1 MKARFAGTVLLMIG
15 SALVTFAWAAAGN
28 DQKASDDTVVINIT
42 GNGPSA
48 KYLKEGDTEE
58 KPVAVHV
65 GQTVKWV
72 NKGNLEHSA
81 TSFKNNGDKPI
92 FDTGLIEAMQSKEI
106 TFDSD
111 SFVSAGGTTGGQ
123 VELTYFCT
131 KHPTLMKNGKLI
143 LSEAGKK

>member
-28 DQKASDDTVVINIT
+28 DQNASDETVVINIT
-42 GNGPSA
+42 GNGPNA

-72 NKGNLEHSA
+72 NKGNLQHSA
-81 TSFKNNGDKPI
+81 TSFKNKGDKPI
-92 FDTGLIEAMQSKEI
+92 FDTDLIEPMQSKEI

-111 SFVSAGGTTGGQ
+111 LFASAGGTTAGQ
-123 VELTYFCT
+123 IELTYFCT
-131 KHPTLMKNGKLI
+131 KHPTLMKNGKLT
-143 LSEAGKK
+143 LSDARKK